1 MFLWL
6 CFWGIIIAL
15 TCACV
20 FICVRTRSI
29 RKREYRNMSKLSE
42 VKLPDRENSYLR
54 SRLSGAL
61 SCEDVEKIPK
71 DTCLFSV
78 AKLLKKLTEKQLSG
92 ADVLMVRKLQRLIAE
107 HAEKSKV
114 SPYEKERLPYAV
126 TSVLSLCAKYGIDE
140 D

>member
-1 MFLWL
+1 MLFWL
-6 CFWGIIIAL
+6 CFGVIIAL
-15 TCACV
+15 FSCACV
-20 FICVRTRSI
+20 FICVRTRLI
-29 RKREYRNMSKLSE
+29 RKEKYCKVAKVAVE
-42 VKLPDRENSYLR
+42 KLPDRENAYLR

-61 SCEDVEKIPK
+61 SCGEAIKTPADAQ
-71 DTCLFSV
+71 LLSV
-78 AKLLKKLTEKQLSG
+78 FKLLKKLTEKQLSG